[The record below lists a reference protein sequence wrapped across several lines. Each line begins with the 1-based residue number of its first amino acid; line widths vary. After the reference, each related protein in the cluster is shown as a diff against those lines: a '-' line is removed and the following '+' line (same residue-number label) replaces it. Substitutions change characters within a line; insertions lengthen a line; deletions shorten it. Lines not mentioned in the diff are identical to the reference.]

1 MATDVIKLDYAKAEE
16 MIRTFQQGREQLQRS
31 LQEMQGLAT
40 TIEEGALLGQGG
52 DAFVDAIRSKLIP
65 AITKLSS
72 KFDELAKDVGMAVK
86 YMQEADRT
94 SKSQFTGG

>member
-1 MATDVIKLDYAKAEE
+1 MATDVIKLEYAKAEE

-52 DAFVDAIRSKLIP
+52 DAFVEAIRTKLTQS
-65 AITKLSS
+65 ITKLSD
-72 KFDELAKDVGMAVK
+72 KFEELAGDVAQAIK
-86 YMQEADRT
+86 YMQEADKT
-94 SKSQFTGG
+94 SKAQFK

>member
-1 MATDVIKLDYAKAEE
+1 MATDVIKLEYAKAEE

-52 DAFVDAIRSKLIP
+52 DAFVEAIRTKLTQS
-65 AITKLSS
+65 ITKLSE
-72 KFDELAKDVGMAVK
+72 KFEELAGDVAQAVK
-86 YMQEADRT
+86 YMQEADKT
-94 SKSQFTGG
+94 SKAQFK